1 MSTDVNHAAKAFK
14 SYFGITPLL
23 AARAPGR
30 VNIIGEHTDYND
42 GFVLP
47 MAIEHDTVIVGRPRT
62 DKLLRMRAEN
72 LDLNAEARLD
82 ARVRNADQ
90 PWTDYLVG
98 VADELFKLDKP
109 VAGAD
114 LLVMGDVPVGC
125 GLSSSAA
132 LEMAALVFFEQ
143 AGAFKLEDAE
153 AARLGQRVE
162 NNFLGLSTGI
172 MDQFIS
178 RCGRENHALFLD
190 CRSYDFERV
199 PVAFDDA
206 LFVIANTA
214 CPRGLTAS
222 KYNERVRECGQA
234 VDVLKSMLGKGGAK
248 LRDYELADLL
258 DVQEYLEDVPFR
270 RARHVITENART
282 LEAREAMRAG
292 DAESLGA
299 LMNASDESLR
309 IDYEVTSRELDVLAG
324 IARELPGCFG
334 ARMTGAGFG
343 GCTVNLVRRDRTAS
357 FCDELLRRYA
367 SETGITGEV
376 YISAPAAGAG
386 SVALQSAS

>member
-1 MSTDVNHAAKAFK
+1 MSTNVQQAAKAFQT
-14 SYFGITPLL
+14 YFNTKPVL

-47 MAIEHDTVIVGRPRT
+47 MAIEHDTVIVGLPRT
-62 DKLLRMRAEN
+62 DNVLRMRAEN
-72 LDLNAEARLD
+72 LNSNGEANLEC
-82 ARVRNADQ
+82 RVRNEEH
-90 PWTDYLVG
+90 PWTDYIVG
-98 VADELFKLDKP
+98 VADELIKMEKP
-109 VAGAD
+109 VKGAD
-114 LLVMGDVPVGC
+114 MLILGDVPVGC

-132 LEMAALVFFEQ
+132 LEMAALVFFERT
-143 AGAFKLEDAE
+143 GGFKLDDAE

-162 NNFLGLSTGI
+162 NHFLGLSTGI

-178 RCGRENHALFLD
+178 RCGQVNHALFLD
-190 CRSYDFERV
+190 CRSYAFERV

-214 CPRGLTAS
+214 CARGLTAS

-234 VDVLKSMLGKGGAK
+234 VDTLKSVLGRDGAK
-248 LRDYELADLL
+248 LRDYTLADLL
-258 DVQEYLEDVPFR
+258 GVQEYLEDVPFR

-282 LEAREAMRAG
+282 LDAREAMRAG
-292 DAESLGA
+292 DADELGR

-324 IARELPGCFG
+324 IARALPGCFG

-343 GCTVNLVRRDRTAS
+343 GCTVNLVRKDAAPL
-357 FCDELLRRYA
+357 FCEELLHRYA
-367 SETGITGEV
+367 SETGIEGEV
-376 YISAPAAGAG
+376 YVSAPAAGAG
-386 SVALQSAS
+386 DVAL